1 MDDKKNKESWWS
13 KFKNHIEITKLAGK
27 IGYALP
33 GIKTDLEKLK
43 DENMK
48 KIINTQ
54 IEEIE
59 IEDKNFDGD
68 DGSNEN
74 LERYKDIF
82 IRLNLLKQ
90 KINNNIT

>member
-13 KFKNHIEITKLAGK
+13 KFKNHIEITKFAGK
-27 IGYALP
+27 IGYVL
-33 GIKTDLEKLK
+33 GESKTDLEKLK
-43 DENMK
+43 DENK
-48 KIINTQ
+48 KNIIKAQ

-59 IEDKNFDGD
+59 IENNNFDGD

-82 IRLNLLKQ
+82 TRLNLLKQ
-90 KINNNIT
+90 KINNNSN